1 MVNAATKNGSSNGV
15 HPDAATVSE
24 HDLLWSGLPPSIIK
38 ELEKPL
44 DPALVSQ
51 RKGRAGRVYS
61 YIEGHTAIDQA
72 NKVFGHGGWGY
83 ELAGDV
89 SLREIESIDPKTGE
103 VSRIRAYS
111 APVRVI
117 VPGAPPRTDIGF
129 HVVAED
135 NGDGHDTAIKGAV
148 TDGLK
153 RALRS
158 YGDHL
163 GNGLY
168 GEHPA
173 TGRPTPENGSVDADD
188 SLAPRLRSTLLRLGM
203 MQGFDEAQIRAA
215 VKAKTKSE
223 LDAMSASELIPL
235 VEGATEKLH
244 RSQQTEGQ
252 EAA

>member
-1 MVNAATKNGSSNGV
+1 MVNAATKNGSANGV
-15 HPDAATVSE
+15 HADATVSE
-24 HDLLWSGLPPSIIK
+24 HDLLWTGLPPTVIK

-72 NKVFGHGGWGY
+72 NKVFGFAGWGY
-83 ELAGDV
+83 EIAGEV
-89 SLREIESIDPKTGE
+89 TLREIESIDPKTGE

-111 APVRVI
+111 APVRVT

-129 HVVAED
+129 HVVAEE
-135 NGDGHDTAIKGAV
+135 NGDGHDTALKGAV
-148 TDGLK
+148 TDSLK

-158 YGDHL
+158 FGDRL
-163 GNGLY
+163 GNGFY

-173 TGRPTPENGSVDADD
+173 TGRSTPENVDSGADD
-188 SLAPRLRSTLLRLGM
+188 SLAPALRNTLLRLGM
-203 MQGFDEAQIRAA
+203 MQGFGEDQVRAA
-215 VKAKTKSE
+215 VKAKMGKD
-223 LDAMSASELIPL
+223 LDAVPASELIPL
-235 VEGATEKLH
+235 VDGATEKLH

-252 EAA
+252 KAA